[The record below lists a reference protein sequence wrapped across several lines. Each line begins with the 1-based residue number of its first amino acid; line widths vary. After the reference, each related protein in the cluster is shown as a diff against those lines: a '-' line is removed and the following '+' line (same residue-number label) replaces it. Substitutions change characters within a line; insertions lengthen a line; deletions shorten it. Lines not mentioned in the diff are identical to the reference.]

1 MSSGSLISWCSRTR
15 SPHRCDARLAA
26 WLRAP
31 GSLTAHLSRCFG
43 AVRVQRL
50 RQGAGCAQADE
61 AHALGLR
68 PGQRVHVREVVL
80 LCQGRALVM
89 ARSVCEPRHLR
100 GAWRALKGLGSR
112 PLASLLFADRQVHR
126 LPLSYARLPPHQ
138 RRGRARLS
146 AWQAATGQP
155 WAPSGASCGSVIWQR
170 RSVFRRK
177 GAGLLVAE
185 LFSPEVQAQPP
196 IANLSSFRRCVRP

>member
-1 MSSGSLISWCSRTR
+1 MSSGRLISWRNSTR

-50 RQGAGCAQADE
+50 RQGAGRAQADE
-61 AHALGLR
+61 ARVLGLR
-68 PGQRVHVREVVL
+68 PGRRVHVREVVL
-80 LCQGRALVM
+80 RCQGRALVM

-112 PLASLLFADRQVHR
+112 PLASLLFTDRQVRR

-138 RRGRARLS
+138 RRGRGRLS

-155 WAPSGASCGSVIWQR
+155 WVSAGASGDSGIWQR
-170 RSVFRRK
+170 RSVFRRR
-177 GAGLLVAE
+177 GACLLVAE
-185 LFSPEVQAQPP
+185 MFSPEVQAQAP

>member
-1 MSSGSLISWCSRTR
+1 VSSGRLISWRNSTR
-15 SPHRCDARLAA
+15 PPYRCDARLAA

-31 GSLTAHLSRCFG
+31 GSLTAHLSQSFG

-50 RQGAGCAQADE
+50 RQGAGRAQADE
-61 AHALGLR
+61 ARVLGLR
-68 PGQRVHVREVVL
+68 PGRRVHVREVVL
-80 LCQGRALVM
+80 RCQGRALVM

-112 PLASLLFADRQVHR
+112 PLASLLFTDRQVSR
-126 LPLSYARLPPHQ
+126 LPLSYARLPMHQ

-155 WAPSGASCGSVIWQR
+155 WASPGGCGVWQR
-170 RSVFRRK
+170 RSVFRRR
-177 GAGLLVAE
+177 GACLLVAE
-185 LFSPEVQAQPP
+185 LFSPEVQARAP